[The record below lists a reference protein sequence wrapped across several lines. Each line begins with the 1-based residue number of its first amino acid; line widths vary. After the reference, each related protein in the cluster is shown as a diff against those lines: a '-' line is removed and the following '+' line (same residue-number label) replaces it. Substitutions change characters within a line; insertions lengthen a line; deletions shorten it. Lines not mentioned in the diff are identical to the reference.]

1 VIDIRLRW
9 NMIVGVSLRLLY
21 LIFVRLLG
29 WLSLL
34 RRNSASED
42 VELLVLRHNV
52 AALRRTVPRSAP
64 TRTGLVAHPSTPLS
78 LR

>member
-9 NMIVGVSLRLLY
+9 NMIVGVSLRSLY

-29 WLSLL
+29 WQSLL
-34 RRNSASED
+34 RRKD

-52 AALRRTVPRSAP
+52 AVLRRTVPRSAP
-64 TRTGLVAHPSTPLS
+64 PRTGPGTHPPTPLS